1 MPPVVRHPEARMLLR
16 LFAMT
21 TLLAASALANAQVT
35 TPPPATALPKV
46 GIASPDGNLS
56 VEVTTDKDGRPSYAV
71 MRGGKPV
78 ISPSRLGF
86 IFLDSPKFERN
97 LAIARHKTSSFD
109 QTWEQP
115 WGERRSIRNHYNELR
130 VTLTEKVAPKRTFD
144 VLFRVYD
151 DGLGFR
157 YELPDQAALKQV
169 RIGEELTEFN
179 IAENATAWW
188 IPAGEW
194 NREEYLY
201 HRTPVQQIGDAQ
213 TPITF
218 KFEDGTHLSIH
229 EAALVDY
236 SGMNLTRVEDRRL
249 KADLTPGI
257 GEGKVVRAA
266 PFDTPWRTLL
276 LSDDAAGLAMS
287 ALTLNLNEP
296 NALGD
301 VSWVK
306 PMKYV
311 GVWWEMHL
319 E

>member
-1 MPPVVRHPEARMLLR
+1 MLLR

-21 TLLAASALANAQVT
+21 TLLAVSAIANAQVT
-35 TPPPATALPKV
+35 TPPPAVALPKV
-46 GIASPDGNLS
+46 GVASPDGNLS

-71 MRGGKPV
+71 LRDGKAV

-86 IFLDSPKFERN
+86 IFLDVPKFERN
-97 LAIARHKTSSFD
+97 LAIAAHKTSSFD
-109 QTWEQP
+109 ETWEQP

-130 VTLTEKVAPKRTFD
+130 VTLTEKVAPKRSFD
-144 VLFRVYD
+144 VVFRVYD

-201 HRTPVQQIGDAQ
+201 HRTPLQEVGQAQ
-213 TPITF
+213 TPITLRT
-218 KFEDGTHLSIH
+218 DNGLHISIH

-236 SGMNLTRVEDRRL
+236 SGMNLTRVENRKLR
-249 KADLTPGI
+249 ATLTDGI
-257 GEGKVVRAA
+257 GDG
-266 PFDTPWRTLL
+266 
-276 LSDDAAGLAMS
+276 
-287 ALTLNLNEP
+287 
-296 NALGD
+296 
-301 VSWVK
+301 
-306 PMKYV
+306 
-311 GVWWEMHL
+311 
-319 E
+319 